1 MKKTVRQGKR
11 FFEMGRIESSEI
23 CALPGVLD
31 DISITGLRTH
41 FPNPVTID
49 PEKEYHLSLIIAKS
63 TTTREFDLVCEPK
76 WIDEDKSETE
86 IGFSILCSP
95 DTRAFND
102 FIENLTETNKDT
114 EDVSNI
120 LIPSNADFIG

>member
-1 MKKTVRQGKR
+1 
-11 FFEMGRIESSEI
+11 MGRVESSEI

-49 PEKEYHLSLIIAKS
+49 PEKEYHLSLTIAKAS
-63 TTTREFDLVCEPK
+63 TTREFDLVCEPK
-76 WIDEDKSETE
+76 WIDEYKSETE

-95 DTRAFND
+95 DTRSFNE
-102 FIENLTETNKDT
+102 FIEDLTETQKDT